1 MLRVGILISG
11 RGSNMQALI
20 DACATTSF
28 PAKIVCV
35 IANRT
40 DAKGLQRAAEAGIDT
55 DIINHRDF
63 ADRQAF
69 DAALDARLN
78 DANVELVC
86 MAGFMRILTTWFV
99 ERWHDRLINIHP
111 SLLPAYKGLNTHQRA
126 LDDGIR
132 ITGCSVHFVR
142 PDMDT
147 GPVIAQAAVPILD
160 SDTADILATRIL
172 AQEHVIYPMALRL
185 IAEGRIRVENNR
197 TVIDMQAGAEKALV
211 SPSPDL

>member
-1 MLRVGILISG
+1 
-11 RGSNMQALI
+11 MQALI
-20 DACATTSF
+20 DACATTGF

>member
-20 DACATTSF
+20 DACATTGF